1 MNGVNR
7 VIVVGRL
14 GQDPDVRYLP
24 SDGKQVTTLSLAT
37 SERWKD
43 QHGQQQERTEWHRVV
58 IFGRLAE
65 IASQYLSKGAPVY
78 IEGKLRT
85 RKWQDQNGQDRYTT
99 EIIADQMQMLGSRE
113 GGTTGSAPRSSQ
125 PSRESARASEE
136 FQAPAA
142 AGGFDDD
149 ILFAPMPNV

>member
-1 MNGVNR
+1 MMGVNR

-24 SDGKQVTTLSLAT
+24 ADGKQVTTLSLAT

-43 QHGQQQERTEWHRVV
+43 QSGQQQERTEWHRVV
-58 IFGRLAE
+58 MFGRLAE

-85 RKWQDQNGQDRYTT
+85 RKWQDQNGHDRYTT

-113 GGTTGSAPRSSQ
+113 GGGGGSAPRSSQ
-125 PSRESARASEE
+125 PSRESVKASEE
-136 FQAPAA
+136 FQAPPS
-142 AGGFDDD
+142 AGGFEDD
-149 ILFAPMPNV
+149 IPFAPMPNV